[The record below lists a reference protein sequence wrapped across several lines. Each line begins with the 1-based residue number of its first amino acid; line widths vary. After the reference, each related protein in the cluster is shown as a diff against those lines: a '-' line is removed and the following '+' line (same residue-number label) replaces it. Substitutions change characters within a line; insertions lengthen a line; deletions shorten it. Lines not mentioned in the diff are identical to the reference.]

1 MPIIIITVFLLLGI
15 VTGYYMHLPL
25 TIASIVITAAAAIFF
40 TLLWRSNKA
49 LAPRPYSTYAACL
62 LFFATGI
69 FVQSLHYAPNHKTHY
84 SHFLNDDPVIKGVV
98 TERLKPNDYFE
109 KYYLDIISID
119 KKPAWGKILI
129 TVPTDSVNKLM
140 HAGDVLYIADMPKPI
155 NRALNPYQFDYAAY
169 MAKQNVFHQLRVKNN
184 YIKAGQLKNSDY
196 YIETFR
202 NSLISSFAQQGYS
215 TDVQNIINALLL
227 GQRQNMDKETIANYT
242 NAGVVH
248 ILAIS
253 GLHFTVLFFIFNLLL
268 KPLDRLG
275 KSGRLLKLIAIL
287 SLLWG
292 FALVS
297 GLSASVVRSVVMFS
311 FIGIGQYFNRN
322 SNIYN
327 SIAVS
332 ALVLLLIKP
341 NFIFDVGF
349 QLSYIAVLSIVWL
362 QPLYK
367 EVKLSKYR
375 VVNYIADTVLIS
387 FVAQVGVLPLSLYYF
402 NQFPLLF
409 LVANI
414 VVIPLSTIVL
424 VLGLV
429 VLTFNFINSI
439 IAQLLGKVLEVLIQ
453 AMNGFIAWI
462 ASFNSLVLKDIPFTL
477 LLNIA
482 LYMVIITIGVW
493 LYRKNYRQ
501 TIAVLAAILLF
512 QGIYTATVW
521 NYKTHEELVIL
532 NNRQATLIAF
542 KDRKE
547 ITVVSNDSLAAESNM
562 IKSYSK
568 GTFSNVIDVVP
579 LQNLLWF
586 KGQKIL
592 IIDSTGVYSIAL
604 RPDVIL
610 LSQSPKLNLER
621 LIHDLEPKQIVADAT
636 NYKTY
641 INRWQVTCKKHN
653 TPFHATTSKGYYSI
667 SK

>member
-15 VTGYYMHLPL
+15 VAGSYMHLPIS
-25 TIASIVITAAAAIFF
+25 TASIVITAAAAIFF
-40 TLLWRSNKA
+40 TLLWRSNRA
-49 LAPRPYSTYAACL
+49 LAPRPYSTYAACF
-62 LFFATGI
+62 LFFVTGI
-69 FVQSLHYAPNHKTHY
+69 FVQSLHYAPNHKMHY

-98 TERLKPNDYFE
+98 TERLKPNDYYE
-109 KYYLDIISID
+109 KYYLDVLSID
-119 KKPAWGKILI
+119 KRPASGKILI
-129 TVPTDSVNKLM
+129 TVPIDSLSKLL

-169 MAKQNVFHQLRVKNN
+169 MAKQNVFHQLRLKNN
-184 YIKAGQLKNSDY
+184 YIKAGRLKNSDY
-196 YIETFR
+196 YIEAFR
-202 NSLISSFAQQGYS
+202 NSLIGSFAQQGYGA
-215 TDVQNIINALLL
+215 DVQDIINALLL
-227 GQRQNMDKETIANYT
+227 GQRQDMDKDTTANYT

-268 KPLDRLG
+268 KPLERLG
-275 KSGRLLKLIAIL
+275 KSGRLLKLIGIL

-367 EVKLSKYR
+367 EVKVSKYR

-387 FVAQVGVLPLSLYYF
+387 LIAQIGVLPLSLYYF

-414 VVIPLSTIVL
+414 VVIPLSTLVL

-429 VLTFNFINSI
+429 VLAFNFINVF
-439 IAQLLGKVLEVLIQ
+439 IAQMLGSMLEALIQ
-453 AMNGFIAWI
+453 AMNNFTAWI
-462 ASFNSLVLKDIPFTL
+462 ASFHSLVLKDIPFTL

-482 LYMVIITIGVW
+482 LYIVIIATGVW

-501 TIAVLAAILLF
+501 TIAVLTAILLF
-512 QGIYTATVW
+512 QGMYTATEW
-521 NYKTHEELVIL
+521 NYRNSEELVIL

-542 KDRKE
+542 KDREK
-547 ITVVSNDSLAAESNM
+547 IKVVSNDSLAAESNV

-568 GTFSNVIDVVP
+568 GTFSNTIDVVP

-592 IIDSTGVYSIAL
+592 VIDSTGVYSIAL
-604 RPDVIL
+604 KPDVIL
-610 LSQSPKLNLER
+610 LSQSPKLNMER

-641 INRWQVTCKKHN
+641 INRWEATCKKHN
-653 TPFHATTSKGYYSI
+653 IAFHATISKGYYSI

>member
-1 MPIIIITVFLLLGI
+1 MPLIIITVFLLLGI
-15 VTGYYMHLPL
+15 VSGYYMHLPL
-25 TIASIVITAAAAIFF
+25 TAASIVITAAAAIFF
-40 TLLWRSNKA
+40 TLLWRSSKA
-49 LAPRPYSTYAACL
+49 LAPRPYSTYATCL

-69 FVQSLHYAPNHKTHY
+69 FVQSLHYAPNHNTHY

-98 TERLKPNDYFE
+98 AERLKPNDYYE
-109 KYYLDIISID
+109 KYYLDVISVN
-119 KKPAWGKILI
+119 KMPASGKILL
-129 TVPTDSVNKLM
+129 TVPIDTVSKLL
-140 HAGDVLYIADMPKPI
+140 HAGDELYIADTPQPI
-155 NRALNPYQFDYAAY
+155 NRSLNPYQFDYAEY
-169 MAKQNVFHQLRVKNN
+169 MAKQNVFHQLRLKNN
-184 YIKAGQLKNSDY
+184 YIRAGQLKNSNY

-202 NSLISSFAQQGYS
+202 NSLIASFAQQGYS
-215 TDVQNIINALLL
+215 ADVQNIINALLL
-227 GQRQNMDKETIANYT
+227 GQRQDMDKDTTANYT

-268 KPLDRLG
+268 KSLERLG
-275 KSGRLLKLIAIL
+275 KSGRLLKLIGIL

-332 ALVLLLIKP
+332 ALVLLLVKP
-341 NFIFDVGF
+341 NFLFDVGF

-367 EVKLSKYR
+367 EVKVSKYR

-387 FVAQVGVLPLSLYYF
+387 LIAQIGVLPLSLYYF

-414 VVIPLSTIVL
+414 VVIPLSTLVL

-429 VLTFNFINSI
+429 VLTFNFINGF
-439 IAQLLGKVLEVLIQ
+439 IAQMLGSMLEALIK
-453 AMNGFIAWI
+453 AMNNFTAWI
-462 ASFNSLVLKDIPFTL
+462 ASFHSLVLKDIPFTL

-482 LYMVIITIGVW
+482 LYIVIIATGVW

-512 QGIYTATVW
+512 QGMYTATEW
-521 NYKTHEELVIL
+521 NYRNSEELVIL

-542 KDRKE
+542 KDREK
-547 ITVVSNDSLAAESNM
+547 IKVVSNDSLAAESNV

-568 GTFSNVIDVVP
+568 GTFSNTIDVVP

-592 IIDSTGVYSIAL
+592 VIDSTGVYSTAL
-604 RPDVIL
+604 KPDVIL
-610 LSQSPKLNLER
+610 LSQSPKLNMER

-641 INRWQVTCKKHN
+641 INRWEATCKKRN
-653 TPFHATTSKGYYSI
+653 IPFHATTSKGYYSI